1 MTREE
6 IKQETT
12 LLKDNI
18 LSIMKKMIEQKTGKF
33 GDNLPA
39 YDISF
44 EAAYNLLLKPDYNLV
59 ISGEV
64 NRGKSTFINAIIG
77 RDILPTYDKETTSQV
92 FKIVNSKEE
101 SFFIV
106 FDNGD
111 TQTITKEE
119 LKQFGS
125 QIAVN
130 NNGSTDLGDKRI
142 AYIQV
147 NTPIEFL
154 PEGVTIVDT
163 PGIGSTY
170 KQHSEITKGFMQ
182 YADSIIYLC
191 SAKKPLEMTD
201 ISFIKD
207 NVLSLHHVPSI
218 MFVMS
223 KVDEADSEDALKE
236 QIKRSETLIKENFDD
251 NILINKTIFPV
262 SSILLI
268 KSSIATNDWK
278 QLYYDNSFFGKIK
291 EEIQLSIIRTRGLE
305 WSINGFN
312 ECVRYYNKVSNSLS
326 QHIDLFDKTVNA
338 QQSTFKSVEANRAK
352 FMSDM
357 GPLKSKKILDE
368 IANLLNAIKPHMRK
382 ECSLNG
388 NIYQNYIDK
397 IKSELRPDMSQEDIN
412 EYANQLQENVISD
425 ITDKWNELCKVA
437 NDQVSNLLQEYS
449 NECSRYADESYT
461 ISNTNIDLKID
472 ISPSNREYIQGIR
485 SQYLNAM
492 FICNAATLLGSL
504 VFGPVGPVIWVI
516 ANIGPILYGAIFG
529 RKEAKEKAFIKVQK
543 DIEEYLRKIIHGAEN
558 QLFEVS
564 VFDGK
569 YQSTVDAFVKS
580 MYQFSES
587 MIKETYKKCEE
598 ELIENEKKVKEII
611 SGIDPSQKTILVN
624 LLTIWKELGKNL
636 QSNSDTLNKLNQ
648 IMFA

>member
-1 MTREE
+1 MTQEE
-6 IKQETT
+6 IKQKIT
-12 LLKDNI
+12 LLRDNI
-18 LSIMKKMIEQKTGKF
+18 LSIMEKMIEQKNGKF
-33 GDNLPA
+33 GDNLPVF
-39 YDISF
+39 DIGF
-44 EAAYNLLLKPDYNLV
+44 EAAYNLLLKPDFNLV

-77 RDILPTYDKETTSQV
+77 RDILPTFDKETTSQV
-92 FKIVNSKEE
+92 FKITNSEEE

-111 TQTITKEE
+111 KQIITKEE

-125 QIAVN
+125 QVEIN
-130 NNGSTDLGDKRI
+130 NNGVNDMGDKSI

-154 PEGVTIVDT
+154 PQGVTIVDT
-163 PGIGSTY
+163 PGTGSTY
-170 KQHSEITKGFMQ
+170 KQHSEITKGFIQ

-207 NVLSLHHVPSI
+207 NVLNLYHVPSI

-236 QIKRSETLIKENFDD
+236 QIKRSETLIKENFEE
-251 NILINKTIFPV
+251 NVLINKSIFPV
-262 SSILLI
+262 SSLLLI
-268 KSSIATNDWK
+268 KSANASNDWK
-278 QLYYDNSFFGKIK
+278 QLYYDSSCFEKIK
-291 EEIQLSIIRTRGLE
+291 DEIQLSIIRTRGLE

-326 QHIDLFDKTVNA
+326 QHIDLLDKTVNA
-338 QQSTFKSVEANRAK
+338 QQTTLKSVEANRSK
-352 FMSDM
+352 FVSDM
-357 GPLKSKKILDE
+357 GPMKSKRILED
-368 IANLLNAIKPHMRK
+368 IVILLNAIKPHMRK

-388 NIYQNYIDK
+388 NIYQHYIDK
-397 IKSELRPDMSQEDIN
+397 INSELRPDMSPEDIN
-412 EYANQLQENVISD
+412 EYANQLQQNVISG

-437 NDQVSNLLQEYS
+437 NDQVSDLLQEYS

-461 ISNTNIDLKID
+461 ISNTNIDLNIA

-492 FICNAATLLGSL
+492 FVCNAATLLGSL

-516 ANIGPILYGAIFG
+516 ANVGPILYGAIFG

-569 YQSTVDAFVKS
+569 YQSIVDAFVKS
-580 MYQFSES
+580 MYQFSEN

-611 SGIDPSQKTILVN
+611 SGIDPSKKTILVN
-624 LLTIWKELGKNL
+624 LLTIWKELGENL
-636 QSNSDTLNKLNQ
+636 QGNSETLNELNQ